1 MQDLAYFVMGLLAFM
16 LLIAISTVVL
26 AILTRLKKV
35 PKVIGYVAI
44 GVQAVLT
51 VFAFQITTGMGLVS
65 TAVLGICALLVFLDT
80 GSKK

>member
-1 MQDLAYFVMGLLAFM
+1 
-16 LLIAISTVVL
+16 
-26 AILTRLKKV
+26 V

-51 VFAFQITTGMGLVS
+51 VFAFQITTGMGIVS

>member
-44 GVQAVLT
+44 GAQAVLT
-51 VFAFQITTGMGLVS
+51 VFAFQITTGMGLAS

>member
-16 LLIAISTVVL
+16 LLIATSTVVL

-51 VFAFQITTGMGLVS
+51 VFAFQITTGMGIVS